1 MSLIFAKVVNMSISA
16 GILILAV
23 ILVRFLFRKLPRKMF
38 LIAWMLVM
46 IRLVCPFTISN
57 ALSPVPADFFS
68 GNVSGTETAG
78 ETEWQGNV
86 PDHSDIPADKE
97 RPESTEP
104 ESALDTG
111 KLFCIIWAAGAAVIL
126 AVAAVR
132 TGRLRKT
139 VGDAEHYQENI
150 FVCADIKTS
159 FVLGILRP
167 RIYVPSAIGEEQR
180 SYIIDHEEEHIKYRD
195 HLLKLLF
202 YIILAVHWFDPL
214 VHIAYHL
221 FSEDLEMAC
230 DERTVEGR
238 DSQYRADYLQTLL
251 DCGISSSIMSF
262 GTLSFGSIGI
272 KRRIERIMNYK
283 KTKSITIAV
292 FTVVCLALVFFLM
305 TNNAVEAKDSID
317 PNEHGGTRVVIRDAS
332 GTVVESYNLGDS
344 GLDATVP
351 STDFP
356 EYDPVSG
363 EDREKYGG
371 LQQIR
376 EETLKEGVY
385 RSSEEYGDPIYAVC
399 EGEVISSER
408 DGGYGL
414 CVTIRD
420 DNGRIWKYGHC
431 SELVAKTGD
440 YVSFGD
446 HIAYIGMTGLIEKP
460 GVIIRIVQ

>member
-1 MSLIFAKVVNMSISA
+1 MSPVLVKTINMSISS

-23 ILVRFLFRKLPRKMF
+23 ILVRLLFRKLPRKIF
-38 LIAWMLVM
+38 IIAWILVM

-111 KLFCIIWAAGAAVIL
+111 ILFCIIWAAGAAVIL

-167 RIYVPSAIGEEQR
+167 RIYVPSAIGEKQR
-180 SYIIDHEEEHIKYRD
+180 SYIIDHKEEHIKYRD

-230 DERTVEGR
+230 DERTVEGQ
-238 DSQYRADYLQTLL
+238 DSQYRVDYLQTLL
-251 DCGISSSIMSF
+251 DCGISSSIMSAHS
-262 GTLSFGSIGI
+262 TRLMPSP
-272 KRRIERIMNYK
+272 K
-283 KTKSITIAV
+283 K
-292 FTVVCLALVFFLM
+292 
-305 TNNAVEAKDSID
+305 
-317 PNEHGGTRVVIRDAS
+317 
-332 GTVVESYNLGDS
+332 
-344 GLDATVP
+344 
-351 STDFP
+351 
-356 EYDPVSG
+356 
-363 EDREKYGG
+363 
-371 LQQIR
+371 Q
-376 EETLKEGVY
+376 
-385 RSSEEYGDPIYAVC
+385 SS
-399 EGEVISSER
+399 
-408 DGGYGL
+408 
-414 CVTIRD
+414 
-420 DNGRIWKYGHC
+420 
-431 SELVAKTGD
+431 
-440 YVSFGD
+440 
-446 HIAYIGMTGLIEKP
+446 
-460 GVIIRIVQ
+460 